1 MARKTRSSVLVA
13 AILAATVQ
21 CLEIKNTDEGRLP
34 AMGFNSWN
42 CFFEDINEEKFLT
55 AAREIVDSG
64 LREVG
69 YTYVNI
75 DDGWSDKQ
83 VWRDK
88 DNRIAVDYQKFPDG
102 ISGLADKVHGM
113 GLKLGIYSDRGT
125 RTCASYP
132 GSMDYEEIDAKT
144 FSDWGIDYLKYDNCH
159 FPSEEEDQYRWAPEW
174 WSPMQEY
181 VPSIYTTCA
190 HQHRGAFND
199 IRTGPAPAGYDY
211 STSRSAERYRMM
223 RDALSKQERV
233 IQFGLCNWGHAHV
246 EKWGNET
253 GQSWRIWGDI
263 RPTWTGNKDFI
274 NWGIMPI
281 LNHALFFVL
290 NTTNFWGHADMDM
303 LEVGNG
309 LTDAEDRSHFALWA
323 ILKSPLLIGTP
334 LDKISPA
341 ALETL
346 KNKEL
351 IAFNQDPVFGGPA
364 QPYKWGINP
373 DWTWNQTHPAEY
385 YSGNSTL
392 GLHVFM
398 LNTLDHVD
406 LKRVDFTEV
415 AGLDAT
421 KQYTVHDMWTGKDIG
436 VFSKFFAT
444 AVDSHDIACLRFN
457 EYRGEEKPAPV
468 RRSHMGV
475 KKEDL

>member
-1 MARKTRSSVLVA
+1 MSPTKRLSALLA
-13 AILAATVQ
+13 AILAVTGAQ
-21 CLEIKNTDEGRLP
+21 CLEIENTSEGRLP

-42 CFFEDINEEKFLT
+42 CFYEDINEEKFLT
-55 AAREIVDSG
+55 AAREIVDLG
-64 LREVG
+64 LRDLG

-75 DDGWSDKQ
+75 DDGWSDKK

-88 DNRIAVDYQKFPDG
+88 DNRIAVDYRKFPDG
-102 ISGLADKVHGM
+102 IKGLADKVHGM

-125 RTCASYP
+125 KTCASYP

-144 FSDWGIDYLKYDNCH
+144 FADWGIDYLKYDNCF
-159 FPSEEEDQYRWAPEW
+159 FPKEEQDEHPWAPEW
-174 WSPMQEY
+174 WSPMQD
-181 VPSIYTTCA
+181 
-190 HQHRGAFND
+190 FND
-199 IRTGPAPAGYDY
+199 IKSGPAPAGYNY
-211 STSRSAERYRMM
+211 STSRSAERYRIM
-223 RDALSKQERV
+223 RDALKKQDRV
-233 IQFGLCNWGHAHV
+233 IQFGMCNWGHAHV
-246 EKWGNET
+246 ERWGNET

-274 NWGIMPI
+274 TWGIMPI
-281 LNHALFFVL
+281 LNHALFYL
-290 NTTNFWGHADMDM
+290 DYTNFWGHGDMDM

-364 QPYKWGINP
+364 RPYKWGINP

-398 LNTLDHVD
+398 LNTLSHAT
-406 LKRVDFTEV
+406 LKRVDFFEV
-415 AGLDAT
+415 PGLDPT
-421 KQYTVHDMWTGKDIG
+421 KQYTVHDMWTGKDLG

-457 EYRGEEKPAPV
+457 EYNGDQNSAPQ
-468 RRSHMGV
+468 RRSTHQVGGP
-475 KKEDL
+475 KSKEDL